1 MWEERIIRTLSEF
14 QPITLQEMDGVQ
26 LMDRTDTKFVFPI
39 RELPA
44 ILEAVKPFYR
54 SLEVSGTRMSKYETL
69 YYDTHDL
76 ELYSRHHCGKM
87 NRYKIRARKY
97 VESNLHFFEV
107 KYKNNKG
114 RTIKDRIRTK
124 EIETVLSEASKQLLT
139 QKTTLSPEALRA
151 TIWVNYSRITLV
163 NKFSSERLT
172 IDVGLHF
179 MMGEKKVDMGNLVI
193 AEVKQDK
200 ANSLSPII
208 EVMKAKRIKEGSI
221 SKYCFGIISMFDTV
235 RKNNFKEKIK
245 ATLKIKEAA

>member
-114 RTIKDRIRTK
+114 RTIR
-124 EIETVLSEASKQLLT
+124 SEEHT
-139 QKTTLSPEALRA
+139 
-151 TIWVNYSRITLV
+151 
-163 NKFSSERLT
+163 SEL
-172 IDVGLHF
+172 
-179 MMGEKKVDMGNLVI
+179 
-193 AEVKQDK
+193 
-200 ANSLSPII
+200 
-208 EVMKAKRIKEGSI
+208 
-221 SKYCFGIISMFDTV
+221 
-235 RKNNFKEKIK
+235 
-245 ATLKIKEAA
+245 